1 MISSVGIPT
10 PVDFFLRHSVAMAPV
25 RLRLRARAL
34 SVFSPFAGPECSILV
49 SAIAIAA
56 TQFSRRL
63 FFRVMVVMI
72 RRTGF
77 FDPCRQKLQ
86 IKKIG
91 SLHGSAHHVLLLEA
105 QTEANAKLSLVSTTS
120 RN

>member
-1 MISSVGIPT
+1 MISSICIATRGA
-10 PVDFFLRHSVAMAPV
+10 FFLRHSVAMAPV
-25 RLRLRARAL
+25 RLRPRAL
-34 SVFSPFAGPECSILV
+34 SLFSSFAGPQCSILV

-63 FFRVMVVMI
+63 FFRLMVVMI

-86 IKKIG
+86 IKKIA
-91 SLHGSAHHVLLLEA
+91 SLHGSAHHVLLLEP
-105 QTEANAKLSLVSTTS
+105 QTEANAKLSLVSTTP

>member
-10 PVDFFLRHSVAMAPV
+10 PGAFFLRHSVAMAPV
-25 RLRLRARAL
+25 RLRLRARVL

-91 SLHGSAHHVLLLEA
+91 RHHGSAHHVRLLQVPKRA
-105 QTEANAKLSLVSTTS
+105 TPT
-120 RN
+120 